1 MESTAKKGGDL
12 AARGSLEQGSV
23 NKGSLNKGSLSQGS
37 LDRGWWLL
45 ECAICLSLIIYLLG
59 PWRWIVGDLVSFSL
73 AVLALGLWP
82 RRLRPRPVERQ
93 PSRLALLG
101 LIVFSVLAVLALW
114 AYGIGLRGRSADIR
128 LILLM
133 AVCYGPFA
141 YLQQLAVQGYL
152 TLRWGLRWGRG
163 HHWLAALAGGLLF
176 SLCHC
181 NCPVLVPPT
190 FVAGVVWARFYL
202 ATGQL
207 LPLAASHA
215 ILGAT
220 IFVFVVGKNPF
231 AVLWGGAE
239 TLGSG

>member
-1 MESTAKKGGDL
+1 MESNAQEEAGDR
-12 AARGSLEQGSV
+12 AGSEGQAS
-23 NKGSLNKGSLSQGS
+23 S
-37 LDRGWWLL
+37 DRAWWLL
-45 ECAICLSLIIYLLG
+45 ECALCLALVIYLLG
-59 PWRWIVGDLVSFSL
+59 PWRWIVGDLVSFSI
-73 AVLALGLWP
+73 AVLALSFWP
-82 RRLRPRPVERQ
+82 GRLRPRPVERRS
-93 PSRLALLG
+93 SRLALLG
-101 LIVFSVLAVLALW
+101 LTAFSVLAIVALW
-114 AYGIGLRGRSADIR
+114 AYGSGLRGRSAELR
-128 LILLM
+128 LIVLM

-163 HHWLAALAGGLLF
+163 RLWLSALAGGLLF

-190 FVAGVVWARFYL
+190 FIAGVVWARFYL

-215 ILGAT
+215 VLGAT

-231 AVLWGGAE
+231 AILWGGAE
-239 TLGSG
+239 TLGTG